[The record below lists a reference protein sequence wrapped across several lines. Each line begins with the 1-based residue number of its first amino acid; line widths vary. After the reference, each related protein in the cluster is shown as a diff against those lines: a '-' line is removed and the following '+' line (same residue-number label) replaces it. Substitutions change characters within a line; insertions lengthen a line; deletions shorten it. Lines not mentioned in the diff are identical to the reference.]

1 MENRGWHSSDIR
13 GGLGVGLWK
22 EIRKEWPLF
31 LQHAA
36 FSLGDSKRASFWKNV
51 CCGEEALSLTFPT
64 LFNLAAH
71 KDAMVA
77 EVWDDIRED
86 GGWLPI
92 FLRSLND

>member
-1 MENRGWHSSDIR
+1 M
-13 GGLGVGLWK
+13 
-22 EIRKEWPLF
+22 
-31 LQHAA
+31 
-36 FSLGDSKRASFWKNV
+36 

-64 LFNLAAH
+64 LFNLATH